1 MDKILKNK
9 FIPFALFLLISIL
22 FLFFGFLANT
32 PNGSIAQQI
41 DFKDLPGI
49 MCFILLLITI
59 QLMQSLNMLM

>member
-9 FIPFALFLLISIL
+9 FVPFVLFLLISML
-22 FLFFGFLANT
+22 FLFFGLLANT

-59 QLMQSLNMLM
+59 ILI